1 MMENVT
7 SKYLVRMIVVGAVFS
22 MVALGQQAVSA
33 AGAMADS
40 RVENALKKV
49 EYKYTVTPLGNF
61 RVSFN
66 LDDGRGHLVFI
77 SSSTEKFGSLETRK
91 IWATVMKSKEPLSR
105 DLANKLLMDNIFM
118 KLGAYE
124 LTRIDEGGYKI
135 QFAARVDASGT
146 PATLM
151 DAVRIVLITADGKE
165 KELTNADEF

>member
-1 MMENVT
+1 MKNT
-7 SKYLVRMIVVGAVFS
+7 TPKYFVRMMLALAVVSAFSLTQPTGAV
-22 MVALGQQAVSA
+22 A
-33 AGAMADS
+33 ATKADS

-49 EYKYTVTPLGNF
+49 ECKYAITPLGNF
-61 RVSFN
+61 RLSFK

-105 DLANKLLMDNIFM
+105 DLANKLLMDNIPM

-124 LTRIDEGGYKI
+124 LTRVDEGGNKI
-135 QFAARVDASGT
+135 QFAARVDANCT
-146 PATLM
+146 PAALM
-151 DAVRIVLITADGKE
+151 DAVRIVMITADGKE